1 MSDVSK
7 SDFVIGIVPLLG
19 ALVGLVTG
27 ARRAARLFGLAFFS
41 MGLYALFV
49 LLYWHFEGRYFQVF
63 IPWCYL
69 LLAAALVWL
78 ADVIGTLWRG
88 RWGRIAGAAALVV
101 LAGAFAWPSLEPI
114 KNDLTNTTRPTSF
127 TVAMDWLVQNST
139 PSDVVMTR
147 DPWELN
153 WHSRRRAV
161 MIPFDDL
168 ATIKEVAKRYGATM
182 LQLGGPTDG
191 INVANCPADANAK
204 GGFPTGTRPALGK
217 LYCGYE
223 LPGFTLVYKNGDL
236 TIYRL
241 SQ

>member
-1 MSDVSK
+1 
-7 SDFVIGIVPLLG
+7 LG
-19 ALVGLVTG
+19 ALLGLVTASG
-27 ARRAARLFGLAFFS
+27 RAIRLFALAFFS
-41 MGLYALFV
+41 IALYVLFI
-49 LLYWHFEGRYFQVF
+49 LLYWHFEGRYFQVL

-69 LLAAALVWL
+69 LLAGALVWL
-78 ADVIGTLWRG
+78 ADLIRTAWRG
-88 RWGRIAGAAALVV
+88 RAGKVTSMAALVA
-101 LAGAFAWPSLEPI
+101 LAALFLWPSYEPL

-139 PSDVVMTR
+139 PADVVMTR

-168 ATIKEVAKRYGATM
+168 ATIEQVAQRYGVTM

-191 INVANCPADANAK
+191 INVANCPADANAV

-223 LPGFTLVYKNGDL
+223 IPGFTLVYKNGDL

-241 SQ
+241 TK